1 MPVFTLRPAS
11 PDDNDALLDLCR
23 IPVSGA
29 VQLALERE
37 PDYFAGAAVQ
47 AEEPEIYVA
56 IHSSGRLAGMFNV
69 GYRTVFLDRQPTRL
83 RYFCDLR
90 IHPDF
95 QRSRLL
101 FEMMHFCLT
110 NGIINDEELAQTV
123 IFSDNL
129 PMLAHLDLSK
139 RKNTTRRL
147 AHLYQLIGE
156 YHTYLVKLP
165 AKIRSK
171 PTENWE
177 IRRATTADLA
187 AMQRYLDSEERCY
200 QGFPCYNFNKLAE
213 TNYYRNLA
221 IGDFYLAFEKDELVG
236 IAGIWDQKAF
246 KQTRITGYDR
256 LLTFMRP
263 IVNAFAGAAGSFALP
278 EVGKVLSYFSL
289 HTILIKEEN
298 PQILLALLGEISS
311 DAAGKNFDYFLC
323 GLRGDSPLTKACLS
337 FKTTRLIKGNYY
349 LVSGNHDLP
358 AKYLALPFYLE
369 GARI

>member
-1 MPVFTLRPAS
+1 MPVFTLRPAC
-11 PDDNDALLDLCR
+11 PDDNAALLDLCQ

-56 IHSSGRLAGMFNV
+56 IHTSGRLVGIFNV
-69 GYRTVFLDRQPTRL
+69 GYRTVFLDRQSTRL

-101 FEMMHFCLT
+101 FEMMHFCRAQ
-110 NGIINDEELAQTV
+110 GIINDEEVAQTV

-129 PMLAHLDLSK
+129 PMLAHLDLTKRRSK
-139 RKNTTRRL
+139 TRQL
-147 AHLYQLIGE
+147 APLYQLVGE
-156 YHTYLVKLP
+156 YHTYMIRLP
-165 AKIRSK
+165 AKMRKK
-171 PTENWE
+171 PTGNWE
-177 IRRATTADLA
+177 VRRATAADLP
-187 AMQRYLDSEERCY
+187 AMQRFLDREGKQY
-200 QGFPCYNFNKLAE
+200 QGFPWYQLAKLGQE
-213 TNYYRNLA
+213 NYYRNLA
-221 IGDFYLAFEKDELVG
+221 INDYYLAFEQEKLVG
-236 IAGIWDQKAF
+236 MAGVWDQKAF

-256 LLTFMRP
+256 LLTFLRP
-263 IVNAFAGAAGSFALP
+263 LINAFAKVAGGFRLP
-278 EVGKVLSYFSL
+278 EASTVLSYFSL
-289 HTILIKEEN
+289 HTILVEKEN
-298 PQILLALLGEISS
+298 PLIFQAILYKIST

-323 GLRGDSPLTKACLS
+323 GLRGDSPLTEACQS
-337 FKTTRLIKGNYY
+337 FKATRLIKGNYY

-358 AKYLALPFYLE
+358 AKYLSLPFYLE